1 MPVSPKPV
9 VHGAEARAQA
19 WALKKAASQP
29 PLRGDTISRAEH
41 ERLVEKLNDKY
52 EIVSRILF
60 DSGCKIDE
68 ILQAI
73 QPKDIDFERGLIWVE
88 DSGRHNEEYRPAP
101 VGDGTMLL
109 LRNYIKRN
117 HIGISSQIFT
127 ITRTAFNKALKEA
140 VKECALDPGK
150 AINVRTY
157 QESKIQRLVEVE
169 VSDWMI
175 HSIVG
180 IRTRTDTIV
189 HPHPSL
195 DELVEA
201 GHKDIKW

>member
-1 MPVSPKPV
+1 MPVRSKRV

-19 WALKKAASQP
+19 WALKNKAEQP
-29 PLRGDTISRAEH
+29 TLQVETISRAEH
-41 ERLVEKLNDKY
+41 ELLAEKLSDKY
-52 EIVSRILF
+52 EIVSRIMF

-73 QPKDIDFERGLIWVE
+73 QPEDIDFERGVIWVK
-88 DSGRHNEEYRPAP
+88 DNSLPDEEYRPAP
-101 VGDGTMLL
+101 MSDGTMLL

-117 HIGISSQIFT
+117 GIEIGSQIFST
-127 ITRTAFNKALKEA
+127 TRTAFNKALKTA
-140 VKECALDPGK
+140 VKETALEPARK
-150 AINVRTY
+150 INVRTY
-157 QESKIQRLVEVE
+157 HDSKVMRLVEAKVP
-169 VSDWMI
+169 DWLI

-180 IRTRTDTIV
+180 GKPNRDSIYHSSPT
-189 HPHPSL
+189 L